1 MFHRPRAD
9 LEGKSQGDDTVSQA
23 GVRPSVPGQGFTPAV
38 SSGSKGQEIAGNS
51 KKEGQTTMANYQNDE
66 TRNET
71 SAPAAAATSQQ
82 SPAVGFHRPAA
93 MANAAPRMPA
103 SYAPIY
109 PGSASFASQSAAAA
123 ATADGRKLVVGEGI
137 TLSGEIEACDHLIVE
152 GKVEAALKGA
162 RVLDI
167 AETGVFYG
175 TVEIDEAT
183 IAGRFEGDL
192 TVGGRLTV
200 RATGS
205 ITGAV
210 SYKELAVEA
219 GATIDGKINPV
230 KDRAE
235 RKASETSRNRVPES
249 PYAAASKATRANGS
263 YATESSSELFGQKEK
278 DVVAA
283 E

>member
-1 MFHRPRAD
+1 MEDRKQTTAPSQEDARAVLSRQKQDYSPVADSGPR
-9 LEGKSQGDDTVSQA
+9 
-23 GVRPSVPGQGFTPAV
+23 
-38 SSGSKGQEIAGNS
+38 GQEAAGNS
-51 KKEGQTTMANYQNDE
+51 NKEGHTKMANYQNDE
-66 TRNET
+66 SRND
-71 SAPAAAATSQQ
+71 SPAPAAAA
-82 SPAVGFHRPAA
+82 PAQASGFHRPAA
-93 MANAAPRMPA
+93 AAAAAPRMPAA

-123 ATADGRKLVVGEGI
+123 AAADGRKLVVGEGI
-137 TLSGEIEACDHLIVE
+137 TLSGEIDACDHLIVE

-192 TVGGRLTV
+192 TVSGRLTI

-230 KDRAE
+230 KDRSD
-235 RKASETSRNRVPES
+235 RKAQEQSKGRES
-249 PYAAASKATRANGS
+249 PYAAAGKVAVRANGT
-263 YATESSSELFGQKEK
+263 YAAESSNELFGQK
-278 DVVAA
+278 DTVAA

>member
-1 MFHRPRAD
+1 MFHRPRSD
-9 LEGKSQGDDTVSQA
+9 MEDRKQGGGAPESEERAQTQKQVYS
-23 GVRPSVPGQGFTPAV
+23 PAV
-38 SSGSKGQEIAGNS
+38 DTASKGQEAAGNT
-51 KKEGQTTMANYQNDE
+51 KKEGQIPMANYQNDE
-66 TRNET
+66 PRNET
-71 SAPAAAATSQQ
+71 AAPAAAASQTIP
-82 SPAVGFHRPAA
+82 SPAGFHRPAA
-93 MANAAPRMPA
+93 MAAPAPRMPA

-123 ATADGRKLVVGEGI
+123 AAADGRKLVVGEGI

-200 RATGS
+200 RSTGS

-235 RKASETSRNRVPES
+235 RKAQEAGKARTNES
-249 PYAAASKATRANGS
+249 PYASAAGKARANGAYVS
-263 YATESSSELFGQKEK
+263 ESSNELFGQK

>member
-1 MFHRPRAD
+1 MEDRKQGGGVSDSEERAPQ
-9 LEGKSQGDDTVSQA
+9 SRQFYS
-23 GVRPSVPGQGFTPAV
+23 PAADPE
-38 SSGSKGQEIAGNS
+38 SKGQEAAGNI
-51 KKEGQTTMANYQNDE
+51 KKEGQAVMANYQNDE
-66 TRNET
+66 TRNENQ
-71 SAPAAAATSQQ
+71 APAAAQPTP
-82 SPAVGFHRPAA
+82 SPAGFHRPAA
-93 MANAAPRMPA
+93 MGAPAPRMPA

-123 ATADGRKLVVGEGI
+123 AAADGRKLVVGEGI

-200 RATGS
+200 RSTGS

-235 RKASETSRNRVPES
+235 RKAQEPGKGRGAES
-249 PYAAASKATRANGS
+249 PYSAAAASNKASRTTNGA
-263 YATESSSELFGQKEK
+263 YAAEGSNELFGQK

>member
-9 LEGKSQGDDTVSQA
+9 LEDNRKQGADISSQEDVHSH
-23 GVRPSVPGQGFTPAV
+23 PSRQGYGPAAD
-38 SSGSKGQEIAGNS
+38 SGSKGQVAAGNS
-51 KKEGQTTMANYQNDE
+51 KKEGQTTMANYQNDDT

-71 SAPAAAATSQQ
+71 SAPAAAAAPQQ
-82 SPAVGFHRPAA
+82 APASGFHRP
-93 MANAAPRMPA
+93 AAPRMPA
-103 SYAPIY
+103 SYAPVY
-109 PGSASFASQSAAAA
+109 PGSASFASQSAAVT

-205 ITGAV
+205 ITGAI

-235 RKASETSRNRVPES
+235 RKASESNKSRVPES

-263 YATESSSELFGQKEK
+263 YASENSSELFGQK

>member
-9 LEGKSQGDDTVSQA
+9 LEDDKKQGAETSSQDE
-23 GVRPSVPGQGFTPAV
+23 VRSNPSRQGYGPAAD
-38 SSGSKGQEIAGNS
+38 SGSKGQVAAGNS
-51 KKEGQTTMANYQNDE
+51 KKEGQTTMANYQDNE

-71 SAPAAAATSQQ
+71 SAPAAAAAPQQ
-82 SPAVGFHRPAA
+82 TPASGFHRPAA
-93 MANAAPRMPA
+93 MGNGAQRMPA

-109 PGSASFASQSAAAA
+109 PGSSSFASQSAAVT

-205 ITGAV
+205 ITGAI

-235 RKASETSRNRVPES
+235 RKASEASKSRVPES

-263 YATESSSELFGQKEK
+263 YASESSSELFGQK